1 MGRLLFVL
9 ALALSAISGMA
20 AVARAD
26 GPVDVITK
34 IYDGYQKAE
43 STVGVP
49 APQRVY
55 SRRLQGLIDK
65 DRQETPQGEVGRL
78 DWDVFVDGNDWKL
91 TDLSISSVEESAE
104 RATVRA
110 TFKNFGEAR
119 DILFTLV
126 KEDGSWLIDEVQ
138 STTVGGRWTMS
149 KILTGAPDAFPDEPP
164 PDGAADDA
172 KSASPG
178 AELPPGEGMAQ

>member
-1 MGRLLFVL
+1 MGRLLFVI

-20 AVARAD
+20 AAARAD

-34 IYDGYQKAE
+34 IYDGYQTAE
-43 STVGVP
+43 SALDVP

-55 SRRLQGLIDK
+55 SRRLQGLLDK
-65 DRQETPQGEVGRL
+65 DRQATPEGEVGRL

-91 TDLSISSVEESAE
+91 TELSISPVEESAG

-119 DILFTLV
+119 ELMFTLV
-126 KEDGSWLIDEVQ
+126 KEDAAWLIDEVH
-138 STTVGGRWTMS
+138 SMTEGGRWTMS

-164 PDGAADDA
+164 PNTAGDDV
-172 KSASPG
+172 SPG
-178 AELPPGEGMAQ
+178 APSADLPPGEGMAQ